1 MFVIACVLVSRVST
15 PIKQA
20 GSIDKFDALDSSQL
34 NTYIDTTIDSVLLK
48 KYSNLKL
55 IIDNT
60 EVKTEQSI
68 DILQNDSPLG
78 HVSYFYQK
86 PISGHWLECIGQTI
100 YKEDYPSF
108 FETINKGVNEVSQQK
123 TQLTI
128 PNLVGRM
135 IVGAGEINK
144 TQGSGTATL
153 NNNNNAYD
161 ISTAA
166 ADTNKVAFRV
176 FDDGESSIN
185 LKSGDTSGYDYCND
199 SVSVKKVTGSNIQ
212 VCKSKSNMPPHYNL
226 VAFIK
231 VKNDYFKVVY

>member
-1 MFVIACVLVSRVST
+1 MFTVICVFVKRLNS
-15 PIKQA
+15 PNKQSI
-20 GSIDKFDALDSSQL
+20 SIDRFDALDSSQM
-34 NTYIDTTIDSVLLK
+34 NKYIDSTVNSVILK

-55 IIDNT
+55 IIDDM
-60 EVKTEQSI
+60 EVKTDQSI

-100 YKEDYPSF
+100 YKDDYPSF
-108 FETINKGVNEVSQQK
+108 FETINKGINEVSQQK
-123 TQLTI
+123 SQLTV

-144 TQGSGTATL
+144 TQGTGTATL

-199 SVSVKKVTGSNIQ
+199 SVSVKQDTASSIQ
-212 VCKSKSNMPPHYNL
+212 VCNSKSNMPPHYNL
-226 VAFIK
+226 TAFIK
-231 VKNDYFKVVY
+231 VKNDYFKVVH